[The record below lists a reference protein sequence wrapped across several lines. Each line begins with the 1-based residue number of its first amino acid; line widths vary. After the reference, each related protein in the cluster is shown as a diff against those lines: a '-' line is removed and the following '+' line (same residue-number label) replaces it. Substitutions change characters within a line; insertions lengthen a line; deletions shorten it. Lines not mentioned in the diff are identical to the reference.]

1 MNNKL
6 SHYTVHCITHSLLLA
21 YNYPRCQLVTMMP
34 EFCSLDITLCNLRT
48 GCRLKST
55 HSHRCWY
62 QYTVINLAACPHS
75 FVTACPYLLPGA
87 SIPQW
92 AYDDDDACRCTN
104 TVGPTL
110 HRVPRDPLI
119 CVCVTPLTPRYMRC
133 PRPPSLHALL
143 RLLCVAHYRCVCA
156 SVDNSCTFLTKQ

>member
-48 GCRLKST
+48 GCWLKST

-62 QYTVINLAACPHS
+62 RYTVINLAACPHS

-119 CVCVTPLTPRYMRC
+119 CVCVCDASHPA
-133 PRPPSLHALL
+133 LHALPKATIFTCAAPFTVRGSL
-143 RLLCVAHYRCVCA
+143 PVCVCVRV
-156 SVDNSCTFLTKQ
+156 SW